1 MDDQYFMGLALE
13 LAKQAAEEGEVPVGC
28 VIVRGDTVV
37 GRGRNRRETGK
48 SALAHAEIE
57 AIGEACRNL
66 GGWRLWECTLY
77 VTLEPCPMCAGAI
90 INARIPRVVYGA
102 GDKKCG
108 ACGGVCSLFDM
119 AFNHHPR
126 VERGIREEECS
137 SLLTEFFKNLRMELR
152 SRPKWRPKND
162 Q

>member
-1 MDDQYFMGLALE
+1 MEDAVFMKEALLLAQ
-13 LAKQAAEEGEVPVGC
+13 QAAAEGEVPVGC
-28 VIVRGDTVV
+28 VIVRGDEIV
-37 GRGRNRRETGK
+37 GRGRNRRETQK
-48 SALAHAEIE
+48 TALGHAEIE
-57 AIGEACRNL
+57 AIADACKNL

-119 AFNHHPR
+119 AFNHHPK
-126 VERGIREEECS
+126 VEKGIREEECGA
-137 SLLTEFFKNLRMELR
+137 LLTEFFKNLRMELR
-152 SRPKWRPKND
+152 SRPKWRPKTD
-162 Q
+162 A

>member
-1 MDDQYFMGLALE
+1 MDDLYFMDLALE
-13 LAKQAAEEGEVPVGC
+13 LAREAAAEGEVPVGC
-28 VIVRGDTVV
+28 VIVRGEEVV
-37 GRGRNRRETGK
+37 GRGRNRREGNK

-57 AIGEACRNL
+57 AIGEACARL

-90 INARIPRVVYGA
+90 INARIKRVVYGA

-119 AFNHHPR
+119 AFNHHPV
-126 VERGIREEECS
+126 VERGIREEES
-137 SLLTEFFKNLRMELR
+137 GALLTEFFKNLRMELR
-152 SRPKWRPKND
+152 SRPKWRPKRED
-162 Q
+162 